1 MEYLLSPR
9 HRTSTSV
16 LFFIYIGVATLILQV
31 FILSSWW
38 KFSFKILFSVVHSR
52 IHYDFIFIP
61 IFLLRVSWKLHLFH
75 WWCLLKILFSV
86 FLCLKRCARRW
97 SMLPLVR
104 VSRVMLS
111 LLGDTWNLLAGWSFV
126 FTCYVSVVYLEL
138 WDDDRFVG
146 WVRLFVDA

>member
-1 MEYLLSPR
+1 MKYLLSPR

-16 LFFIYIGVATLILQV
+16 LFFIYIGVAALILQV

-38 KFSFKILFSVVHSR
+38 KFSFKILFSVIHSR

-75 WWCLLKILFSV
+75 WRCLLKILFSV
-86 FLCLKRCARRW
+86 FLCLKQCAHRW
-97 SMLPLVR
+97 SMLLLVR

-111 LLGDTWNLLAGWSFV
+111 LLGNTGNLLPGW
-126 FTCYVSVVYLEL
+126 YLL
-138 WDDDRFVG
+138 QDCGLSWIMGRI
-146 WVRLFVDA
+146 